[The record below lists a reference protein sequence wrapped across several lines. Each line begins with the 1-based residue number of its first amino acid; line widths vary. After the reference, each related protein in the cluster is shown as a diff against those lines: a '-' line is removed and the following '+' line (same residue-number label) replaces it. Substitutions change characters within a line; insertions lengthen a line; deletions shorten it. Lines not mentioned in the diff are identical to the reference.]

1 MTEPAHDLLI
11 RRILVALDASAHSRA
26 ALEAAAVLAARLDA
40 ELTGLFV
47 TDRAVLRAAALPFTR
62 VIDPLACAPRP
73 FESAGVRREFRVLA
87 ERARRM
93 FEAVAARAE
102 TSATFRIVE
111 GEVTAE
117 LLAAAAEADLLAL
130 GQSGHTE
137 ASRRKLGATA
147 RAVIARVDVPVLV
160 LRRGVR
166 LDRPVLA
173 LYDASPAAER
183 ALRMAAFLARQ
194 DADSPLVVLV
204 TGPDAAT
211 IFARQRAL
219 IERYGEEPPELHF
232 RPLSDPSP
240 ARVAHVAREER
251 AGLLAGPAGAEAL
264 RADGLST
271 LLAST
276 ECPIL
281 LVR

>member
-1 MTEPAHDLLI
+1 MNGPPNDILI
-11 RRILVALDASAHSRA
+11 RRILVALDASAHSLA
-26 ALEAAAVLAARLDA
+26 ALEAAAFLAGRLDA

-62 VIDPLACAPRP
+62 VIDPLSCAPRP
-73 FESAGVRREFRVLA
+73 FESAGVRRQFRILA

-102 TSATFRIVE
+102 TTATFRVVE
-111 GEVTAE
+111 GDVAAEV
-117 LLAAAAEADLLAL
+117 LAAAAEADLLAL
-130 GQSGHTE
+130 GQSGPTE

-147 RAVIARVDVPVLV
+147 RAVLARVGVPVLV

-166 LDRPVLA
+166 LDRPVLV

-183 ALRMAAFLARQ
+183 ALRLAAFLARQ

-211 IFARQRAL
+211 IFERQRAL
-219 IERYGEEPPELHF
+219 IERYGEGPPELHF
-232 RPLSDPSP
+232 RPLPDLSP
-240 ARVAHVAREER
+240 ARVALVTREER
-251 AGLLAGPAGAEAL
+251 AGLLVGPAEAEAL
-264 RADGLST
+264 RADGLPT
-271 LLAST
+271 LLAAAD
-276 ECPIL
+276 CPIL